1 VEPRNAAARIKA
13 IAGQRWSAAEA
24 REVLRAQAKSGLSI
38 HAFAKEHGL
47 SFERL
52 YRWRR
57 QLELHATGE
66 KLDEI
71 AFAPVVLKNEH
82 AAAAL
87 VIRFAD
93 AEVDVLDPAV
103 VDPTWLSQLVRRLGE
118 R

>member
-1 VEPRNAAARIKA
+1 MRIKSL
-13 IAGQRWSAAEA
+13 AGQRWSTAEA

-38 HAFAKEHGL
+38 HGFAKEHGL

-57 QLELHATGE
+57 QLELHAKDE

-71 AFAPVVLKNEH
+71 AFAPVVLKNER
-82 AAAAL
+82 AAAV
-87 VIRFAD
+87 VIRVAD
-93 AEVDVLDPAV
+93 AEVDVLDPAA
-103 VDPTWLSQLVRRLGE
+103 VDPTWLGQLVRRLGE